1 MCCTYF
7 LSGNRSCSHHI
18 LFSVVSLFLLWGH
31 IQNKVVKFVFRCSVI
46 SRFQTWCSVRA
57 LCIHNIQLMLKSFLN
72 QNSFLGRELVSVYGT
87 HWAWHQY
94 SQWYVGQPEPIRR
107 GIQLICHY
115 LVDRKLRARNTGFK
129 AMIPLKQDV
138 DMYILVLSSLRMWCQ
153 TAIVVLCRN
162 VQGTILIAYW
172 LED

>member
-1 MCCTYF
+1 
-7 LSGNRSCSHHI
+7 
-18 LFSVVSLFLLWGH
+18 
-31 IQNKVVKFVFRCSVI
+31 
-46 SRFQTWCSVRA
+46 
-57 LCIHNIQLMLKSFLN
+57 MLKSFLN

-87 HWAWHQY
+87 HWAWHQD

-115 LVDRKLRARNTGFK
+115 LVDRKLRAHNTGFK

-138 DMYILVLSSLRMWCQ
+138 DMSILVLSSLRMRCQ
-153 TAIVVLCRN
+153 TAIVVLYRN